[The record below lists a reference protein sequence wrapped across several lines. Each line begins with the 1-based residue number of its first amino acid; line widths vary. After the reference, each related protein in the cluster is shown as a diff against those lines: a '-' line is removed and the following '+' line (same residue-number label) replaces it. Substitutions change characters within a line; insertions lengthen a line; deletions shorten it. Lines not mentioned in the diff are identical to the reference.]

1 MAVVGIVK
9 AGVSV
14 NHATKCKAYKTKTG
28 FTTIME
34 SNASLGSNVLQE
46 SNALQGVNG
55 GALRHTLTLLVLL
68 GLAVVARIPLA
79 ILDLNSL
86 GGMLFL
92 ALFTVVALYLTLL
105 RLGANGLCAALVTAI
120 FCLHSTFADM
130 QMNGLATSLNV
141 FMLLLLLNAF
151 LTVFENPAVA
161 ASRYVFFGVVA
172 AATFL
177 VREDS
182 VIALLLLF
190 AAMAWV
196 SRKHIALCWPRLLLG
211 GLVALLLIS
220 PRLLWNQ
227 TNFEGL
233 IQEGSKIEPMY
244 FYDGMQN
251 FAKLFISPVGDASLI
266 AGIFLAVW
274 IVIIYLLVSDRR
286 TMPSSC
292 ALAIFCIAVF
302 AVFCYQTGFNN
313 FVHSGD
319 YMLVGL
325 MGLLSVAG
333 LIRRSPSAIGTSLLL
348 VWLVSA
354 LWLYSPVFM
363 IS

>member
-1 MAVVGIVK
+1 
-9 AGVSV
+9 
-14 NHATKCKAYKTKTG
+14 
-28 FTTIME
+28 ME

-46 SNALQGVNG
+46 SNTLQRLNG
-55 GALRHTLTLLVLL
+55 GALRHSLTLLVLL
-68 GLAVVARIPLA
+68 GLAAVARIPLT
-79 ILDLNSL
+79 ILDFNSL

-92 ALFTVVALYLTLL
+92 ALLTVVALYLTLL

-120 FCLHSTFADM
+120 FCVHSTFADM
-130 QMNGLATSLNV
+130 QMNGLLTSLNV
-141 FMLLLLLNAF
+141 FVLLLLFNAF

-161 ASRYVFFGVVA
+161 ARRYVYFGVA
-172 AATFL
+172 AAAAFL

-182 VIALLLLF
+182 FITLFLLF

-196 SRKHIALCWPRLLLG
+196 SRKHIAQCWPRLLLG
-211 GLVALLLIS
+211 GLVALLLVS
-220 PRLLWNQ
+220 PRLLWDQ
-227 TNFEGL
+227 INFEGL
-233 IQEGSKIEPMY
+233 IQEGNKIEPMH

-286 TMPSSC
+286 TTPSSC
-292 ALAIFCIAVF
+292 ALVIFCIAVF
-302 AVFCYQTGFNN
+302 AVFCYQTGLNN
-313 FVHSGD
+313 FVYSGD

-325 MGLLSVAG
+325 IGLLSMAG
-333 LIRRSPSAIGTSLLL
+333 LIQRSTSAIGTSLLL

>member
-1 MAVVGIVK
+1 
-9 AGVSV
+9 
-14 NHATKCKAYKTKTG
+14 
-28 FTTIME
+28 ME
-34 SNASLGSNVLQE
+34 SNASLNVLQE
-46 SNALQGVNG
+46 SNVSPGSNG
-55 GALRHTLTLLVLL
+55 GTLRHALTLLVLL
-68 GLAVVARIPLA
+68 GLAVVARIPLTM
-79 ILDLNSL
+79 LDFNSL
-86 GGMLFL
+86 GGMLLL
-92 ALFTVVALYLTLL
+92 ALSTVVVLYLTLL

-120 FCLHSTFADM
+120 FCVHSTFADM
-130 QMNGLATSLNV
+130 QMNGLVTSLNV
-141 FMLLLLLNAF
+141 FMLLLLFNAF
-151 LTVFENPAVA
+151 LTLFKNPAVA
-161 ASRYVFFGVVA
+161 ARRYVYFGVVA

-182 VIALLLLF
+182 VITLLLLF

-196 SRKHIALCWPRLLLG
+196 SRKHIAQCWPRLLLG
-211 GLVALLLIS
+211 GVVALLLVS
-220 PRLLWNQ
+220 PQLLWNKV
-227 TNFEGL
+227 NFESL
-233 IQEGSKIEPMY
+233 IREGNKIEPMH

-251 FAKLFISPVGDASLI
+251 FAKLFISPLGDASLI

-286 TMPSSC
+286 TRPSSC

-302 AVFCYQTGFNN
+302 AVFCYHTGLDN

-325 MGLLSVAG
+325 ISLLSVAG
-333 LIRRSPSAIGTSLLL
+333 LIRRSTSAIGTSLLL
-348 VWLVSA
+348 VWLVSV